1 MGKKRK
7 TRIDLN
13 EGPAKQPL
21 LGEMLR
27 SKGLVPAEPEREE
40 PEPGEVSEGISPDR
54 MDFSGI
60 RSIVLQFEKK
70 GHGGKRATRVSGLP
84 FGTEELDRLARLLRK
99 EMGCGA
105 WVEGETLLLQGNLTD
120 RLRDWF
126 VAKGVRRVVLSG
138 RGGNAG

>member
-1 MGKKRK
+1 M
-7 TRIDLN
+7 
-13 EGPAKQPL
+13 QPL

-27 SKGLVPAEPEREE
+27 AKGLVPAEPEREE
-40 PEPGEVSEGISPDR
+40 PEPAEVSEGISPDR

-84 FGTEELDRLARLLRK
+84 FGAEELDRLARLLRK

-105 WVEGETLLLQGNLTD
+105 WVEGETLLLQGNFAR
-120 RLRDWF
+120 RLPYW
-126 VAKGVRRVVLSG
+126 VVTKGVRGIGLSG